1 MTSNQ
6 PKRISSLSEIME
18 LYAEETEVRG
28 DYASA
33 FAEDIARAQLS
44 AFEPESTDDLPD
56 PRAAQLCVEA
66 VLGGVFDLMSETRLQ
81 PFAQRLAWG
90 FVNSFHMV
98 AQQIERQ
105 EDDAAKKLGEMA
117 REFDPSEIYAVEV
130 EEQQRITQT
139 LAEARAALEC
149 MRDHAA
155 EVYRAEAG
163 HPWSS
168 ARGSRVSSAL
178 TASQIEARDFLK
190 ARNQERREQLAPTG
204 PVVVISGG
212 AAWEDHRPI
221 YAALDQAKALT
232 PSMVLATTAQR
243 SGVDAIAAAWAAAN
257 DVKLVAFKLNSA
269 HGRAAGF
276 KRNDLLVRMAPVH
289 AIICKGSHIQVHL
302 AERMRAAGVAVT
314 IIRPTAKA
322 DEEAKGGEAAAA

>member
-1 MTSNQ
+1 MTSSK
-6 PKRISSLSEIME
+6 PKRVSSLSEIME
-18 LYAEETEVRG
+18 IYAEATEVRG
-28 DYASA
+28 SYADA
-33 FAEDIARAQLS
+33 FSEDIARAQLY
-44 AFEPESTDDLPD
+44 AFEPETTDDLPD
-56 PRAAQLCVEA
+56 PRAAQICVEA
-66 VLGGVFDLMSETRLQ
+66 VMGGMFDLMADTRLQ

-98 AQQIERQ
+98 SQQIERQ
-105 EDDAAKKLGEMA
+105 EDDAAKKLGELA
-117 REFDPSEIYAVEV
+117 RNFDPSEIYAVEI

-190 ARNQERREQLAPTG
+190 ARAQERREQLAPSG
-204 PVVVISGG
+204 PVVVITG
-212 AAWEDHRPI
+212 ASIWEDHRAI
-221 YAALDQAKALT
+221 YAALDNAKALT

-257 DVKLVAFKLNSA
+257 GVKLVAFKLNA
-269 HGRAAGF
+269 AEGRAAGF
-276 KRNDLLVRMAPVH
+276 KRNNRLVKLAPVH
-289 AIICKGSHIQVHL
+289 AIICKGSHIQVDL
-302 AERMRAAGVAVT
+302 AEKMRAAGVAVT
-314 IIRPTAKA
+314 IIRPEAPA
-322 DEEAKGGEAAAA
+322 IDEAKGGETAAA

>member
-1 MTSNQ
+1 MNSNQ
-6 PKRISSLSEIME
+6 PKRISSLNEIME
-18 LYAEETEVRG
+18 LYQEQTEIRS

-44 AFEPESTDDLPD
+44 AFEPETSDELPD

-66 VLGGVFDLMSETRLQ
+66 VMGGMFDLMADTRLQ

-98 AQQIERQ
+98 AGQIERQ

-117 REFDPSEIYAVEV
+117 RTFDPSEIYASEL
-130 EEQQRITQT
+130 ESQQRVTQS

-155 EVYRAEAG
+155 QVYRVEAG
-163 HPWSS
+163 QPWSS

-178 TASQIEARDFLK
+178 TASHIEARDFL
-190 ARNQERREQLAPTG
+190 ASRAQQRREQLAPTG
-204 PVVVISGG
+204 PVVVITG
-212 AAWEDHRPI
+212 AAIWDDHRAI
-221 YAALDQAKALT
+221 YTALDQAKALT
-232 PSMVLATTAQR
+232 PSMILATTAQR
-243 SGVDAIAAAWAAAN
+243 TGVDAIAAAWAASN
-257 DVKLVAFKLNSA
+257 NVKLVAFKLNMA

-276 KRNDLLVRMAPVH
+276 KRNNALVKLAPAQ
-289 AIICKGSHIQVHL
+289 AIICKGSHIQVDL
-302 AERMRAAGVAVT
+302 AEKMRTAGIAVK
-314 IIRPTAKA
+314 IIRPATDHNQEPRETKTA
-322 DEEAKGGEAAAA
+322 